1 MLYARQYGR
10 RNLMTSFTLNLLAST
25 QAQRFENVQSFVGE
39 DASGYFGLQANHL
52 EFMTMLVFG
61 LTRFR
66 FANEPWQY
74 LALPSGLASFQANEL
89 TISTRYFLIDTDFD
103 KISKLLEQRAL
114 KEQEIMRSTKESLRG
129 MEQLVLKKIRE
140 MKRLPDYG

>member
-1 MLYARQYGR
+1 
-10 RNLMTSFTLNLLAST
+10 MTVFTLNILAST

-39 DASGYFGLQANHL
+39 DASGYFGMQAGHID
-52 EFMTMLVFG
+52 FMTMLVFG
-61 LTRFR
+61 MARFR
-66 FANEPWQY
+66 LANESWQY

-114 KEQEIMRSTKESLRG
+114 KEQETMRSTRESLQC
-129 MEQLVLKKIRE
+129 MELMVFKKIRE
-140 MKRLPDYG
+140 LKHDTRW

>member
-1 MLYARQYGR
+1 
-10 RNLMTSFTLNLLAST
+10 MTSFTLNLLAST
-25 QAQRFENVQSFVGE
+25 QSEHFENVQSFVGE
-39 DASGYFGLQANHL
+39 DASGYFGVQANHID
-52 EFMTMLVFG
+52 FMTVLVFG
-61 LTRFR
+61 LARFR
-66 FANEPWQY
+66 LQNNVWQY

-114 KEQEIMRSTKESLRG
+114 QEQETMRSTRESLRG

-140 MKRLPDYG
+140 LKSNERW

>member
-1 MLYARQYGR
+1 MAD
-10 RNLMTSFTLNLLAST
+10 FTLNLFASR
-25 QAQRFENVQSFVGE
+25 QSERFENVQSFVGE

-52 EFMTMLVFG
+52 DFMTVLVFG
-61 LTRFR
+61 LARFR
-66 FANEPWQY
+66 SQNSAWQY
-74 LALPSGLASFQANEL
+74 LALPSGLASFQGNEL

-114 KEQEIMRSTKESLRG
+114 KEQEMIRSTRESLRG

-140 MKRLPDYG
+140 LKRNERW

>member
-1 MLYARQYGR
+1 MAV
-10 RNLMTSFTLNLLAST
+10 FTLNILAST

-39 DASGYFGLQANHL
+39 DASGYFGMQAGHI

-61 LTRFR
+61 MARFR
-66 FANEPWQY
+66 LENEQWQY

-114 KEQEIMRSTKESLRG
+114 KEQETMRSTRESLQC
-129 MEQLVLKKIRE
+129 MELMVFKKIRE
-140 MKRLPDYG
+140 LKHDTRW

>member
-1 MLYARQYGR
+1 MAD
-10 RNLMTSFTLNLLAST
+10 FTLNILAST

-39 DASGYFGLQANHL
+39 DASGYFGLQAGHID
-52 EFMTMLVFG
+52 FMTMLVFG
-61 LTRFR
+61 MARFR

-89 TISTRYFLIDTDFD
+89 TISTRYFLIDTDLD

-114 KEQEIMRSTKESLRG
+114 KEQETMRSTRESLQC
-129 MEQLVLKKIRE
+129 MELMVFKKIRE
-140 MKRLPDYG
+140 LKHDTRW

>member
-1 MLYARQYGR
+1 
-10 RNLMTSFTLNLLAST
+10 MTGFTLNILAST

-39 DASGYFGLQANHL
+39 DASGYFGLQASHID
-52 EFMTMLVFG
+52 FMTMLVFG
-61 LTRFR
+61 MARFR

-114 KEQEIMRSTKESLRG
+114 KEQETMRSTRESLQC
-129 MEQLVLKKIRE
+129 MELMVFKKIRE
-140 MKRLPDYG
+140 LKHDTRW

>member
-1 MLYARQYGR
+1 MAD
-10 RNLMTSFTLNLLAST
+10 FTLNILAST

-39 DASGYFGLQANHL
+39 DASGYFGLQAGHID
-52 EFMTMLVFG
+52 FMTMLVFG
-61 LTRFR
+61 MARFR
-66 FANEPWQY
+66 LANEPWQY

-114 KEQEIMRSTKESLRG
+114 KEQETMRSTRESLQC
-129 MEQLVLKKIRE
+129 MELMVFKKIRE
-140 MKRLPDYG
+140 LKHDTRW

>member
-1 MLYARQYGR
+1 MA
-10 RNLMTSFTLNLLAST
+10 NFTLNLFASK
-25 QAQRFENVQSFVGE
+25 QSERFENVQSFVGE

-52 EFMTMLVFG
+52 DFMTVLVFG
-61 LTRFR
+61 LARFR
-66 FANEPWQY
+66 SQNNAWQY

-114 KEQEIMRSTKESLRG
+114 KEQETMRSTRENLRG

-140 MKRLPDYG
+140 LKRNERW

>member
-1 MLYARQYGR
+1 MAV
-10 RNLMTSFTLNLLAST
+10 FTLNILAST

-39 DASGYFGLQANHL
+39 DASGYFGMQAGHID
-52 EFMTMLVFG
+52 FMTMLVFG
-61 LTRFR
+61 MARFR
-66 FANEPWQY
+66 CANEPWQY

-114 KEQEIMRSTKESLRG
+114 KEQEIMRSTRESLLG

-140 MKRLPDYG
+140 MKRLPDYGL

>member
-1 MLYARQYGR
+1 MA
-10 RNLMTSFTLNLLAST
+10 NFTLNILAST

-39 DASGYFGLQANHL
+39 DASGYFGLQAGHID
-52 EFMTMLVFG
+52 FMTMLVFG
-61 LTRFR
+61 MARFR
-66 FANEPWQY
+66 LANEQWQY

-114 KEQEIMRSTKESLRG
+114 KEQETMRSTRESLQC
-129 MEQLVLKKIRE
+129 MELMVFKKIRE
-140 MKRLPDYG
+140 LKHDTRW